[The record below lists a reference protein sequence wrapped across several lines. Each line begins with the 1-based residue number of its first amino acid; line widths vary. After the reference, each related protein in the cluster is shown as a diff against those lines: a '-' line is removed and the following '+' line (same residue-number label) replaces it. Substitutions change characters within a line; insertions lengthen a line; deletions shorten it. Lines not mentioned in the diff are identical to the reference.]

1 MNKNISFEKIKSLS
15 EEFIMPTYRQSLCL
29 EKGKGIYLY
38 SSDGRVFLDFTS
50 GIAVTNLGHCHPEII
65 DTIYYNYI
73 PLYNAIGLGLRA
85 SEKNTGAFKNRI
97 ITFET
102 KALNVLFHSWDEKFD
117 INYQPFDNEEFR
129 DKDVFFDEVL
139 KRWRF
144 KYSSTDYDDEQY
156 YNDHLDSVEQL
167 YRKLEREMK

>member
-65 DTIYYNYI
+65 DTICNQSNELMHASNLFYNKI
-73 PLYNAIGLGLRA
+73 R
-85 SEKNTGAFKNRI
+85 
-97 ITFET
+97 
-102 KALNVLFHSWDEKFD
+102 
-117 INYQPFDNEEFR
+117 
-129 DKDVFFDEVL
+129 
-139 KRWRF
+139 
-144 KYSSTDYDDEQY
+144 
-156 YNDHLDSVEQL
+156 
-167 YRKLEREMK
+167 